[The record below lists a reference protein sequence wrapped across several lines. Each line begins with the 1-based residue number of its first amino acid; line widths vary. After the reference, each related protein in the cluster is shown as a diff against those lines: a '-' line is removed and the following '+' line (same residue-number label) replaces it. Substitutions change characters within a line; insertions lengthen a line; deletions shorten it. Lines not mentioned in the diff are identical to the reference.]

1 MKNTTANELFE
12 DELEGGSQNAIIAL
26 TMIIFVV
33 GIVGNAISGFVIL
46 VLKEYKKSTLH
57 LYVLQLVIADTL
69 FLCTIP
75 FKVEETLKNQWIHPL
90 WLCVIR
96 QLIIYLNYSAS
107 VIFLM
112 VMSFDRYIAVC
123 HTYSIYCKKLR
134 EPLASTIII
143 ILVWLISFLVCI
155 PIIKYSTVSGFKP
168 NCKCKPQF
176 PVVQES
182 ADSNDLIEDCIDLG
196 SDFSSG
202 FPDDIYDAN
211 YTNSGESYKD
221 IYTLASTDNIISPNC
236 HYIGYTSLW
245 YNFLYVNFT
254 LLFILPVLVMVITY
268 GFIIRRL
275 REANI
280 RTKNRKFSSTSTRN
294 NTTRNYK
301 SQSKSISKNKRVTF
315 MCVLLVSSFI
325 IFWLPFH
332 IVHLKKITGII
343 TPPGKDYICD
353 QLLEA
358 VRLLGFLNSALNPYF
373 YNFIGTNFFRRLRTA
388 KKTVKRSVRSSSS
401 IQAKAI
407 YAKEKKSESGNVTFM
422 TRPTAIKKTESSENS
437 ELRAMKK

>member
-1 MKNTTANELFE
+1 MWVLLNETT
-12 DELEGGSQNAIIAL
+12 I
-26 TMIIFVV
+26 
-33 GIVGNAISGFVIL
+33 
-46 VLKEYKKSTLH
+46 
-57 LYVLQLVIADTL
+57 
-69 FLCTIP
+69 
-75 FKVEETLKNQWIHPL
+75 
-90 WLCVIR
+90 
-96 QLIIYLNYSAS
+96 
-107 VIFLM
+107 
-112 VMSFDRYIAVC
+112 
-123 HTYSIYCKKLR
+123 
-134 EPLASTIII
+134 
-143 ILVWLISFLVCI
+143 VCI
-155 PIIKYSTVSGFKP
+155 CINLEYIYS
-168 NCKCKPQF
+168 
-176 PVVQES
+176 
-182 ADSNDLIEDCIDLG
+182 DLG

-211 YTNSGESYKD
+211 YTNSDESYKD

-254 LLFILPVLVMVITY
+254 LLFILPVLVISFLLFKILNFNYDIDQVMVITY

-343 TPPGKDYICD
+343 TPPGK
-353 QLLEA
+353 A
-358 VRLLGFLNSALNPYF
+358 S
-373 YNFIGTNFFRRLRTA
+373 
-388 KKTVKRSVRSSSS
+388 
-401 IQAKAI
+401 
-407 YAKEKKSESGNVTFM
+407 
-422 TRPTAIKKTESSENS
+422 
-437 ELRAMKK
+437 